1 MASQGGQAV
10 PFAPVFPGV
19 ARPQFVFFQAAMKT
33 PLFWEGFGVNSGA
46 GTRSGNG

>member
-1 MASQGGQAV
+1 MASQGSRAA

-19 ARPQFVFFQAAMKT
+19 AKPQFIFFQVAMKT
-33 PLFWEGFGVNSGA
+33 LLFWEGFGVNSGA